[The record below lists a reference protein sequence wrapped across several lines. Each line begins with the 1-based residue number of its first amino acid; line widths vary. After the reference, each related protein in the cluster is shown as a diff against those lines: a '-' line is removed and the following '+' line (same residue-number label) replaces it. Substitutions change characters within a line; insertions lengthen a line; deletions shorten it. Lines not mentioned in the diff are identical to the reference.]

1 MIRSTFYKE
10 WLKIRYYVL
19 GALVFNILFFIYLFF
34 DIREPF
40 QNGPAIM
47 AWYSAI
53 HIHTIFYEK
62 IKYLL
67 PATGILIGI
76 AQFIPEITKS
86 RLRMSLHLPV
96 NPNLLIL
103 SYVCIGIAAVIVIG
117 IIDIILFYIIVI
129 KFFPKE
135 VSSSALMTGLPWFY
149 SGLVAYLATTQVIL
163 ETKSGRRIFYAV
175 IFCRFIGLFFMSNE
189 YSSYAHVTER
199 LFLISLLFIP
209 AIFFPLYRFRNGG
222 IE

>member
-1 MIRSTFYKE
+1 MIYSTIYKE

-19 GALVFNILFFIYLFF
+19 GALVFNILFFICLFF

-40 QNGPAIM
+40 QNDPAIM
-47 AWYSAI
+47 AWYGAI
-53 HIHTIFYEK
+53 HIHTIFYDK

-76 AQFIPEITKS
+76 AQFIPEITKN

-103 SYVCIGIAAVIVIG
+103 SCVCIGISAVIAIA
-117 IIDIILFYIIVI
+117 IIDIILFYAIVI
-129 KFFPKE
+129 EFFPKE
-135 VSSSALMTGLPWFY
+135 VSFSALMTALPWFF
-149 SGLVAYLATTQVIL
+149 SGMVAYLATAQVVL
-163 ETKSGRRIFYAV
+163 ETGWRRRIFYAV
-175 IFCRFIGLFFMSNE
+175 IFCGFIGLFFMSSE
-189 YSSYAHVTER
+189 YSSYVHVMGR

-209 AIFFPLYRFRNGG
+209 AIFLPVYRFRHGG

>member
-1 MIRSTFYKE
+1 MIYSTIYKE

-34 DIREPF
+34 DIRGPF
-40 QNGPAIM
+40 QNDPAIM
-47 AWYSAI
+47 AWYGAI

-76 AQFIPEITKS
+76 SQFIPEITKN
-86 RLRMSLHLPV
+86 RLRMSLHLPL
-96 NPNLLIL
+96 NPDLLIL
-103 SYVCIGIAAVIVIG
+103 SYVCTGLIAVIAIG
-117 IIDIILFYIIVI
+117 VVDMLLFSAIVI

-135 VSSSALMTGLPWFY
+135 VLSVALLTSLPWFF
-149 SGLVAYLATTQVIL
+149 SGLIAYLATAQVAL
-163 ETKSGRRIFYAV
+163 ETGWRRRIFYAV
-175 IFCRFIGLFFMSNE
+175 IFCGFIGLFFMSNE
-189 YSSYAHVTER
+189 YNSYVHVMGR
-199 LFLISLLFIP
+199 LFIISLLFIP
-209 AIFFPLYRFRNGG
+209 AIFLPVYRFRNGG